1 MSDTTIQQSGGYYTA
16 ENHGPFELHPLG
28 ALELEEGGVIPDCE
42 LAYTTFGELSPAKDN
57 AILMLT
63 WYSGTHGILAQ
74 TYIGE
79 GHALDPSR
87 YFIVVVDQIGSGL
100 STSPHHGANSAFP
113 RVRIGDDVR
122 AQQRFLRERFGIE
135 ELQLVLG
142 GSMGGQQ
149 TYEWAVR
156 FPDQVRRAAPL
167 AATARIPDM
176 NAIYVDALCDA
187 LTAEP
192 AFAGGEYGSSEAMG
206 AGLARHA
213 RLIAILGYSTEF
225 WAQEC
230 WRALEFES
238 ADAFLEGFVIPYFA
252 PMDPNDLLCQ
262 AWKWQH
268 ADVGRNAGGDLA
280 AALGHIRAKT
290 FVMPIDE
297 DLFFPLEDCRREQ
310 AMVPGS
316 ELRVLNSISGHLALF
331 GLEPEFVA
339 QIDRNLGEL
348 LAS

>member
-1 MSDTTIQQSGGYYTA
+1 MSDTVIQQPANSYYTA

-28 ALELEEGGVIPDCE
+28 AFELEEGGVIPDCR

-57 AILMLT
+57 AILMCT

-87 YFIVVVDQIGSGL
+87 WFIVVVDQIGSGL
-100 STSPHHGANSAFP
+100 STSPHHGAGPEFP

-122 AQQRFLRERFGIE
+122 AQQRFLRERFGLE

-187 LTAEP
+187 LTADP
-192 AFAGGEYGSSEAMG
+192 AFAGGRYGSSEAMA

-230 WRALEFES
+230 WRALESRAQMPSSKASWSPTSPRWTPTTCSVRPGSGSTRTS
-238 ADAFLEGFVIPYFA
+238 AATPVATWPPRSAGSPRRPSSCRSTRISSS
-252 PMDPNDLLCQ
+252 
-262 AWKWQH
+262 
-268 ADVGRNAGGDLA
+268 RSRTAGGSRSWCPA
-280 AALGHIRAKT
+280 ASCG
-290 FVMPIDE
+290 
-297 DLFFPLEDCRREQ
+297 C
-310 AMVPGS
+310 
-316 ELRVLNSISGHLALF
+316 
-331 GLEPEFVA
+331 
-339 QIDRNLGEL
+339 
-348 LAS
+348 